1 MAISRVTA
9 QDCTASTGNNTTL
22 TCSYPNT
29 PTQGDLLISVCL
41 LASGFSS
48 VTTPSGYSV
57 AFHEDCSNGAITVAL
72 AYKIAGAAESKN
84 VTWSFSGSNGTINID
99 QHEYTGNVN
108 SSPLDKTAV
117 GRDGGSTE
125 QTQATGTTATT
136 TNANELVF
144 TVMGWSGSVT
154 SNTWTNATHSF
165 TNNLLFTGER
175 IVSSTGAYT
184 DTANWTNN
192 RLAFGGIATFIAFV
206 AATPSSSG
214 GAPGEIGNVTVAPN
228 TTVLVGTSW

>member
-136 TNANELVF
+136 TNANELVLRLWAGLARLQAIPGPMPL
-144 TVMGWSGSVT
+144 TP
-154 SNTWTNATHSF
+154 
-165 TNNLLFTGER
+165 LLITCCSLVSALFPRLVHIQILPTGQ
-175 IVSSTGAYT
+175 
-184 DTANWTNN
+184 
-192 RLAFGGIATFIAFV
+192 
-206 AATPSSSG
+206 
-214 GAPGEIGNVTVAPN
+214 
-228 TTVLVGTSW
+228 TTVLPLVGLLPLSPLSLLLHQALVVRQVRLVM